1 MAYLGAAWKEDLRK
15 YMDAA
20 QAACLTEE
28 APVAEQPPWIT
39 VPMRPHQQTLLA
51 AALRLEEESSVVQQ
65 IPQVG
70 EGGESPS
77 LFVTKYGVL
86 GDRVGAGK
94 SLVALAMVR
103 APPPKS
109 GSLVIRESGGA
120 QMFQGTLLPAAEDLS
135 VIAESTRD
143 ASGGWASGPA
153 FLAAVMREP
162 HGNVYTRT
170 ALFVVPHNV
179 MPQWEEYARRQSG
192 LRCQFV
198 RRARDCDW
206 MRPGFYQEMLT
217 ADAVIVSC
225 TMLRRFMGAMS
236 YHGPRFSRFVWSRV
250 FLDEADSINVTA
262 RPDEIRGRFYWFITG
277 SWLNMLFPTGLSSWV
292 VQGLSG
298 EMRTLIGDGVVR
310 GVERQRNLVGE
321 LVATARIPEFVR
333 PVLRNADD
341 WIAKSLARPAVH
353 HRTVLCRAPVSA
365 RLLRGFVTPAAMEAL
380 HAGDVAGAMSAL
392 GLRGASKEGI
402 VERVTESL
410 RKEVVGAEKTLAFKR
425 EMEYSSAAAKA
436 EGVRRAEEKLV
447 QLRSQLAD
455 LEGRVATAFGGTV
468 KCPICY
474 EPPATMTLTPCCRQ
488 AFCLACLCECVRAK
502 PACPLC
508 RVAIASPKE
517 LLVVGE
523 GAEDVSGGDGAAA
536 EGCGLPNKGEALL
549 TLLNE
554 AGPNDRFLVF
564 SAHEASF
571 KGLRAVLEARG
582 ERCEML
588 FGTAARVTKLRR
600 EFREGKIRV
609 LCMNAR
615 HVGAGLNLESASHV
629 VLYHR
634 MNLELEKQVIGRAVR
649 FERKEDLHVVHLSH
663 EGETGVSYLT
673 GEWADSSVIT
683 HV

>member
-1 MAYLGAAWKEDLRK
+1 
-15 YMDAA
+15 MDAA
-20 QAACLTEE
+20 KANCLTEE
-28 APVAEQPPWIT
+28 SPIADQPPWIT

-51 AALRLEEESSVVQQ
+51 AALRLEEENSAIRE
-65 IPQVG
+65 IPTAGPNG
-70 EGGESPS
+70 EPPS

-103 APPPKS
+103 APAPKA
-109 GSLVIRESGGA
+109 GTLVIRESGGA
-120 QMFQGTLLPAAEDLS
+120 QLFQGTILPGAEDLS
-135 VIAESTRD
+135 VVAESTRD
-143 ASGGWASGPA
+143 ASGGLASGAA
-153 FLAAVMREP
+153 FLAEAMRGP
-162 HGNVYTRT
+162 QGNIFTRT
-170 ALFVVPHNV
+170 ALIVVPHNV
-179 MPQWEEYARRQSG
+179 MPQWEEYARRQTG

-206 MRPGFYQEMLT
+206 MRDGFFQDMLT
-217 ADAVIVSC
+217 SDAVIVSC

-236 YHGPRFSRFVWSRV
+236 YHGPRFSRIVWSRV
-250 FLDEADSINVTA
+250 FVDEADSITVTV
-262 RPDEIRGRFYWFITG
+262 RPEEIRSRFFWFITG
-277 SWLNMLFPTGLSSWV
+277 SWLNMLFPAGLSRWV
-292 VQGLSG
+292 VEGLSG
-298 EMRTLIGDGVVR
+298 EMRTLVGDGVVR
-310 GVERQRNLVGE
+310 GVEKPRNFVGE
-321 LVATARIPEFVR
+321 LVAVTRIPEFAR
-333 PVLRNADD
+333 PVLRNSDE

-425 EMEYSSAAAKA
+425 EMEYSTPAAKA
-436 EGVRRAEEKLV
+436 EGVRRAEEKLA
-447 QLRSQLAD
+447 QLRGQLAD
-455 LEGRVATAFGGTV
+455 LEGRVAAAFGGGV

-523 GAEDVSGGDGAAA
+523 DVEDVSGGGGGGTGGAVAG
-536 EGCGLPNKGEALL
+536 EGRGLPTKGEALL

-554 AGPNDRFLVF
+554 AGADDRFLVF

-588 FGTAARVTKLRR
+588 FGTAARVTKLRK

-649 FERKEDLHVVHLSH
+649 FERKEDLQVVHLTH

-673 GEWADSSVIT
+673 GEWSDMSVIT